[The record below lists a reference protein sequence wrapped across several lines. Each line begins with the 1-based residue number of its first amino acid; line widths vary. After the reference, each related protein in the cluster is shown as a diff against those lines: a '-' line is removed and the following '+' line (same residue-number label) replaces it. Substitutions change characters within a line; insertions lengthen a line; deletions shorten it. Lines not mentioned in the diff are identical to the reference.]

1 MTSDFLD
8 MQAYVGIT
16 KHIGGIPASRTLL
29 ELCHVSQANEVLDV
43 GCGIGVEP
51 VRIATTS
58 SARVVGL
65 DVSERMLAWAD
76 RRAREAGVRERIDL
90 VRGDVLDLPFTADRF
105 DAVICESVLAFVADK
120 ERAIREMVRV
130 TRPGGW
136 VGLNEAFLLAD
147 SPSRKV
153 LDLAGSMGTEMITLD
168 AWRTLWASSGLSDRT
183 VRAYRMDPGREVRG
197 RMRWIGLPWLVRGW
211 GRVARVWFEHPEF
224 RDTLRTQLGAA
235 TEAADEGEAGDAT
248 AVWASFGYG
257 ILAGRKPG
265 A

>member
-8 MQAYVGIT
+8 MQAHVGIT
-16 KHIGGIPASRTLL
+16 KHIGGIPASRALL
-29 ELCHVSQANEVLDV
+29 ELCHVSQASEVLDV

-58 SARVVGL
+58 PARVVGL

-76 RRAREAGVRERIDL
+76 RRAREAGVRERIEL
-90 VRGDVLDLPFTADRF
+90 VRGDVLDLPFAADRF

-136 VGLNEAFLLAD
+136 VGLNEAFLLTQTPTPRVAA
-147 SPSRKV
+147 
-153 LDLAGSMGTEMITLD
+153 LARSMGTAMITLD
-168 AWRTLWASSGLSDRT
+168 EWRTIWAASGLEDRT
-183 VRAYRMDPGREVRG
+183 VRAFQMDPGREVRG
-197 RMRWIGLPWLVRGW
+197 RLRWIGLPWILRGW
-211 GRVARVWFEHPEF
+211 VRVMRLYLMQPEM
-224 RDTLRTQLGAA
+224 RAVLRSQATAA
-235 TEAADEGEAGDAT
+235 TEKDDTGTGA
-248 AVWASFGYG
+248 AVWVSFGYG